1 MFYALWLY
9 PSKVRQ
15 LWGGPKQTEVS
26 HQFVIDHPTWKKACD
41 GDFCSRW
48 CRYAYERGCL
58 MCEPCLASKVL
69 LSHNIVII
77 LNIVTCSMFISI
89 SSSSKSI
96 IIISMVSD
104 MSDIV
109 SDILCLIFPI
119 SCLNCVWYMWWQVRT
134 KCSKCRNIID
144 LEGLPHH
151 PHHHHHHH
159 HQDHRRHHHCHHEM
173 VLGKLGLGPTVG
185 HRGPTVHFFWADCWA
200 PDLLS
205 NSFGVWGD
213 IVVII
218 DVFEQTSSWLWTGKS
233 STRNVSPARNARS
246 NWKR

>member
-1 MFYALWLY
+1 
-9 PSKVRQ
+9 
-15 LWGGPKQTEVS
+15 
-26 HQFVIDHPTWKKACD
+26 
-41 GDFCSRW
+41 
-48 CRYAYERGCL
+48 
-58 MCEPCLASKVL
+58 
-69 LSHNIVII
+69 
-77 LNIVTCSMFISI
+77 MFISI

-144 LEGLPHH
+144 LEGLAHH

-159 HQDHRRHHHCHHEM
+159 HQDHRRYHHCHHEM

-205 NSFGVWGD
+205 YSFGVW
-213 IVVII
+213 VILLLLLMFLSRHQADCGRERVPQEMFLLQEMLGPI
-218 DVFEQTSSWLWTGKS
+218 GKGKGWQSHLPVTKS
-233 STRNVSPARNARS
+233 STTTTTTTTTIMIRFMETRTTTTTASPATLKWRQSTAQIAPRS
-246 NWKR
+246 TTNHNIIL

>member
-77 LNIVTCSMFISI
+77 LNIVTCSMFT
-89 SSSSKSI
+89 SSSKSI

-109 SDILCLIFPI
+109 SDISHIVFELCLIYVVTGADKVQQVSEHYRPWRSSSSPSSSSPSSSSGSSSSSSLSSWDGSWQI
-119 SCLNCVWYMWWQVRT
+119 GPRTDSWAPGPNCP
-134 KCSKCRNIID
+134 
-144 LEGLPHH
+144 LFLGGL
-151 PHHHHHHH
+151 
-159 HQDHRRHHHCHHEM
+159 
-173 VLGKLGLGPTVG
+173 LGP
-185 HRGPTVHFFWADCWA
+185 R
-200 PDLLS
+200 S
-205 NSFGVWGD
+205 
-213 IVVII
+213 II
-218 DVFEQTSSWLWTGKS
+218 
-233 STRNVSPARNARS
+233 
-246 NWKR
+246 